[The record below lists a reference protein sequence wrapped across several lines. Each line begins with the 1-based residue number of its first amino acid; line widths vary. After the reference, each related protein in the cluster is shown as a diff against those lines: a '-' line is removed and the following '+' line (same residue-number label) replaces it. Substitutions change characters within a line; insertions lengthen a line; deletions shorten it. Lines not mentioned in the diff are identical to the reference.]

1 MNVEDIRGDVL
12 FAVEVGEGVV
22 VARDEDDFA
31 LKEVMQK
38 EKNLFTGFK
47 LFLFVMWF
55 FVVIAVDNIAAYEA
69 VVKME
74 RIAADCLS

>member
-47 LFLFVMWF
+47 LFLFVM
-55 FVVIAVDNIAAYEA
+55 
-69 VVKME
+69 
-74 RIAADCLS
+74 